1 MRAAQNGDTKMPILK
16 PCLSKEQS
24 HMPDAITELTR
35 AIDPWLQHMKW
46 RRDFARWRERRIN
59 QEQYQGD
66 RLNMIA
72 ETAGP
77 LAGMRLLDLGAGMG
91 GFAVAAAL
99 RGARVVA
106 SEYNPA
112 YCKIV
117 RLRAARHS
125 LSLPVFN
132 AAGEALPFAN
142 ASFDTV
148 VAWDVIEHVQSPV
161 AMLAEIARV
170 LRPGGH
176 CLITAINRRAWID
189 PHYHL
194 RGINWLPRP
203 MAERIIARRGRGKGG
218 VAFRDLQRLSEMH
231 YFHYGQF
238 VRLCKR
244 QGFVVKDL
252 RQEQLRRGELRSP
265 KVTRRAIRRALRAL
279 RLEGLAYR
287 AQRRWYVGMF
297 ELDLVKK

>member
-1 MRAAQNGDTKMPILK
+1 MIDT
-16 PCLSKEQS
+16 
-24 HMPDAITELTR
+24 ATELER
-35 AIDPWLQHMKW
+35 AIDPWLQHMTW
-46 RRDFARWRERRIN
+46 RRDYDRWRERRIN
-59 QEQYQGD
+59 QEQYQD
-66 RLNMIA
+66 ERLAMLA
-72 ETAGP
+72 VAAGW

-112 YCKIV
+112 YCEIV
-117 RLRAARHS
+117 RLRAARHG
-125 LSLPVFN
+125 LRLPVFN
-132 AAGEALPFAN
+132 AAGEALPFAD

-148 VAWDVIEHVQSPV
+148 VAWDVIEHVQSPA

-176 CLITAINRRAWID
+176 CLLTAINRRAWVD
-189 PHYHL
+189 PHYHIA
-194 RGINWLPRP
+194 GINWLPRP
-203 MAERIIARRGRGKGG
+203 LAEAIIARRGRTKAG
-218 VAFRDLQRLSEMH
+218 ASFRDMQRLSEMH

-238 VRLCKR
+238 VRLCR
-244 QGFVVKDL
+244 RHGFRVSDL

-265 KVTRRAIRRALRAL
+265 KAGRRAIRAALRAL
-279 RLEGLAYR
+279 GVEGLAYR

-297 ELDLVKK
+297 ELNLVKGATTT

>member
-1 MRAAQNGDTKMPILK
+1 
-16 PCLSKEQS
+16 
-24 HMPDAITELTR
+24 
-35 AIDPWLQHMKW
+35 
-46 RRDFARWRERRIN
+46 
-59 QEQYQGD
+59 
-66 RLNMIA
+66 
-72 ETAGP
+72 
-77 LAGMRLLDLGAGMG
+77 MRLLDLGAGMG

-112 YCKIV
+112 YCEIV
-117 RLRAARHS
+117 RLRAARHG
-125 LSLPVFN
+125 LRLPVFN
-132 AAGEALPFAN
+132 AAGEALPFAD

-161 AMLAEIARV
+161 AMLGEIARV

-176 CLITAINRRAWID
+176 CLLTAINRRAWVD
-189 PHYHL
+189 PHYHM

-203 MAERIIARRGRGKGG
+203 LAEALIARRGRGKAG
-218 VAFRDLQRLSEMH
+218 ASFRDMQRLSEMH

-244 QGFVVKDL
+244 HGFAVKDL

-265 KVTRRAIRRALRAL
+265 KASRRAIRAALRAL
-279 RLEGLAYR
+279 GLEGLAYR

-297 ELDLVKK
+297 ELDLLKK